1 MKIRV
6 KICGITRPED
16 ALLAEKLGA
25 SAVGFIFFGKSP
37 RYINPQK
44 AGEISG
50 RLGPFIARVG
60 VFVDEDAET
69 VRKIVE
75 TARLTAV
82 QLHGSEDQEYIGI
95 LKGINVIKA
104 FRVGKDFNCEEL
116 CRYDVNTFL
125 LDTYSANSYGGT
137 GKTFDWNIANECRK
151 YGRIILAGGLNISNV
166 IDAVNAAK
174 PWGIDISSGIESS
187 PGVKDPEKMKEI
199 FDKITGQER
208 I

>member
-1 MKIRV
+1 M
-6 KICGITRPED
+6 TRPED
-16 ALLAEKLGA
+16 ALLAEELGA
-25 SAVGFIFFGKSP
+25 SAVGFVFFDKSP

-50 RLGPFIARVG
+50 ILGPFIARVG

-82 QLHGSEDQEYIGI
+82 QLHGSEDQEYIGL

-104 FRVGKDFNCEEL
+104 FRVDKNFNPEEL
-116 CRYDVNTFL
+116 GGYDVNTFL

-137 GKTFDWNIANECRK
+137 GKTFDWNITNDCRK
-151 YGRIILAGGLNISNV
+151 YGRIILAGGLNVSNV
-166 IDAVNAAK
+166 IDAMNAAK
-174 PWGIDISSGIESS
+174 PWGIDISSEIESS
-187 PGVKDPEKMKEI
+187 PGVKDPEKMKEL
-199 FDKITGQER
+199 FDRITGQER